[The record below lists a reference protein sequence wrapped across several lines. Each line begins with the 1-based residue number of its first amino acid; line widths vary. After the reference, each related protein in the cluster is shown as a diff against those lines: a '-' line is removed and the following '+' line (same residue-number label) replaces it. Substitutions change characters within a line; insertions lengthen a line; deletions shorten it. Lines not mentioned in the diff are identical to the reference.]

1 MVSIFCG
8 VMLALMLRF
17 PVVVLQSALS
27 GLEAFARSV
36 LPTLFPYMVFCQLM
50 SSRLSRLPRLPAVLP
65 CALLGLLGGSPS
77 GARLAALQYVSGRIS
92 RRSLRALCALCG
104 TVSPIFL
111 TGSIAVWAG
120 SVPFGQCVLLAHW
133 CGALLCGLIVAT
145 ISPMHMPQAVLPS
158 KQSCVS
164 ELRLT
169 DAIVQSV
176 QAMLCIGGCIALFS
190 VLAAMPAAIF
200 PSIPAYARAAL
211 HAALEMAGGSHA
223 LLTLHWPMR
232 LRCCAVSACVSF
244 GGFSILMQ
252 NLTFLRDASIRVWPL
267 IRIRCAHAVIA
278 AVLSWMLYPLLCA

>member
-17 PVVVLQSALS
+17 PAVVLQSALS

-50 SSRLSRLPRLPAVLP
+50 SSRLSRLSRLPAALP

-77 GARLAALQYVSGRIS
+77 GARMATSLYASGRIS
-92 RRSLRALCALCG
+92 RCSLRILCALCG

-111 TGSIAVWAG
+111 TGSIAAWAG
-120 SVPFGQCVLLAHW
+120 SVSFGQCVLLAHW
-133 CGALLCGLIVAT
+133 CGALLCGLCVALLPHVHIPQT
-145 ISPMHMPQAVLPS
+145 ISPVKNTCA
-158 KQSCVS
+158 S

-169 DAIVQSV
+169 DAIVQSA

-190 VLAAMPAAIF
+190 VLAAMPPAIF
-200 PSIPAYARAAL
+200 PSIPAQTRAAL
-211 HAALEMAGGSHA
+211 HAVLEMAGGSHV
-223 LLTLHWPMR
+223 LLTLAWPMR

-244 GGFSILMQ
+244 GGLSILMQ
-252 NLTFLRDASIRVWPL
+252 NLTFLRGASIRVWPL
-267 IRIRCAHAVIA
+267 VFVRGVHAVIA
-278 AVLSWMLYPLLCA
+278 AVLCWMLYPLLCA